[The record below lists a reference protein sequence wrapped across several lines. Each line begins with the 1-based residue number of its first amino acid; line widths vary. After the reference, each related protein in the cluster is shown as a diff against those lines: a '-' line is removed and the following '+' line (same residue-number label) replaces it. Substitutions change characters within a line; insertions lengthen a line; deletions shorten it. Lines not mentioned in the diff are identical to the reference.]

1 MFYLLSAERSQ
12 DAIGQWVEER
22 IERPVFGQVNSVTA
36 SEFFSGGQNG
46 FKPELRFTMFGPDYQ
61 GEEVIRYEGNLYTIY
76 RTYRARTDIIELYT
90 EKRVGQHDTPPEP
103 TPPEPEVVLA

>member
-46 FKPELRFTMFGPDYQ
+46 FKPDLRFTM
-61 GEEVIRYEGNLYTIY
+61 
-76 RTYRARTDIIELYT
+76 
-90 EKRVGQHDTPPEP
+90 
-103 TPPEPEVVLA
+103 